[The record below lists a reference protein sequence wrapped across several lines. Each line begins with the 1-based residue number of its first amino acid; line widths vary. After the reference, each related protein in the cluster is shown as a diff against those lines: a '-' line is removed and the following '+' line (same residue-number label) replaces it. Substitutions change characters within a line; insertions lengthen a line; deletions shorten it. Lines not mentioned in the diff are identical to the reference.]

1 MKNIYFKKVLMGLM
15 VLCGCNAA
23 MAQSVNDIA
32 GKYSDGENTV
42 TVRVT
47 DAENGGVNL
56 SGLVGKPCNVAG
68 TYADGKITIDL
79 SKGVYVDMGMSL
91 QEGSLAAM
99 QMLLLAGEDGSVN
112 MMTGLGQVVISV
124 ADGKLTTTQNLCAGV
139 LSFMTGTITPV
150 AYMEPCTLSKV
161 EVPALTAE
169 QICGTYN
176 FTANAS
182 EISET
187 YGTLMGEN
195 FKADNF
201 TLTITT
207 AGEDKYMVSG
217 ICGYS
222 TPVEAEY
229 CAATGQ
235 LILYTNPQD
244 NGGEYVQ
251 IATSTDGAPILL
263 STLFTVTYLDMTA
276 DGLSTNNTLGISYE
290 ETEDS
295 EYGSGMAAIIR
306 GGKAVKDATAIKQ
319 MTEKTSE
326 AIYNLNGMRTG
337 ESTKGIH
344 IIKSAKGTKK
354 VMR

>member
-15 VLCGCNAA
+15 ILCGCNAA

-79 SKGVYVDMGMSL
+79 SKGVYVDMGMTV
-91 QEGSLAAM
+91 QEGAMAAM

-112 MMTGLGQVVISV
+112 MMTAMGKAVINM
-124 ADGKLTTTQNLCAGV
+124 ADGKMSIDQHLCTGV
-139 LSFMTGTITPV
+139 LNFFTGSISPV

-182 EISET
+182 EVSET
-187 YGTLMGEN
+187 YGTVMGEN
-195 FKADNF
+195 FNADNF
-201 TLTITT
+201 TLTITA

-217 ICGYS
+217 LCGYS
-222 TPVEAEY
+222 TPIMAEY

-235 LILYTNPQD
+235 LILNTDPNA
-244 NGGEYVQ
+244 GG
-251 IATSTDGAPILL
+251 IAILGLATDGASLMA
-263 STLFTVTYLDMTA
+263 TTMFTVTYLNMTA
-276 DGLSTNNTLGISYE
+276 EGLTTDNTIAIQYA
-290 ETEDS
+290 ETEES
-295 EYGSGMAAIIR
+295 EFGNGLAAIVR

-319 MTEKTSE
+319 MEEKTTE
-326 AIYNLNGMRTG
+326 AIYNLNGMRTDK
-337 ESTKGIH
+337 STKGIY